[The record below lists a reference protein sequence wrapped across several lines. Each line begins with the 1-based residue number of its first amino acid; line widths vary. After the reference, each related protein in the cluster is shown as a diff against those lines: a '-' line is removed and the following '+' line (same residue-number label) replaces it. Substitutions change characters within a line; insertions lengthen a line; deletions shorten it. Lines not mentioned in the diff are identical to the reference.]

1 MAVINGKTFTCKS
14 LREIKR
20 RIYLSGIREGRYRVD
35 VIDKSTGTI
44 NDIYLM
50 KYTKEGPIFSKQTYS
65 RWKEELAK
73 AKKQQ
78 LTIIELL

>member
-1 MAVINGKTFTCKS
+1 MAVINGETFTCKN

-20 RIYLSGIREGRYRVD
+20 RIYLFGIREGKYRVD
-35 VIDKSTGTI
+35 VIDKNTGII

-73 AKKQQ
+73 ARMQQ
-78 LTIIELL
+78 LTIIEL